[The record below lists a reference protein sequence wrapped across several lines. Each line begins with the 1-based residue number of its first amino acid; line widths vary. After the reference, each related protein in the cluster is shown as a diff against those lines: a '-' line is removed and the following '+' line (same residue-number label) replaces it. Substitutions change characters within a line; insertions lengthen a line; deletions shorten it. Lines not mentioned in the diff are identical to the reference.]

1 MKWLVRMD
9 TEEAVDALRAVHSL
23 QHTAYLRHN
32 VVLQQVVRKQLQLTG
47 VNPLPAVTQVG
58 PLRPLP

>member
-1 MKWLVRMD
+1 
-9 TEEAVDALRAVHSL
+9 VDALRAVHSL